1 MEGTKFRLG
10 GGGLFPRVLPT
21 RLVESVSGRLGT
33 VAIAWVPLLVLCVIA
48 GNAVG
53 NRVNITFLGDPIP
66 YARLIISLPL
76 FMLAEVVVNGRLSAV
91 VAYIW
96 ESGIL
101 VGDDRRRFQESIA
114 EVDRRRRSIAADIVF
129 LLIAYAMAWTIGS
142 LDVHDGYSSW
152 FAYDKGAGQ
161 VMSAAGWWYTF
172 VSLPLYQLLL
182 LRWIWRVLLWWI
194 FLWRM
199 SRLKLRLLPSHPDRA
214 GGLGILE
221 MGQNSFV
228 ILVFAISAVL
238 ASELADVKYRES
250 FTLLN
255 ALPTIIVYLV
265 LCLLCVLGPLL
276 VFAGQLVQARRRGLI
291 EYGDLADDLF
301 GAFAERWTEKS
312 DVEQQKLLGNVDP
325 SSLADYGYVYEV
337 VTAMRVMP
345 FSLSSVMHLAG
356 VALLPF
362 APLLLMEHSW
372 KEIVQRIFAILG

>member
-1 MEGTKFRLG
+1 M
-10 GGGLFPRVLPT
+10 
-21 RLVESVSGRLGT
+21 
-33 VAIAWVPLLVLCVIA
+33 IAWVPLLVLCAIA

-53 NRVNITFLGDPIP
+53 TRVNITFLGDPIP
-66 YARLIISLPL
+66 YTRFLISLPL
-76 FMLAEVVVNGRLSAV
+76 FMLAGVVINGRLSAV
-91 VAYIW
+91 VDYIW

-101 VGDDRRRFQESIA
+101 VGDDRRRYQESIA
-114 EVDRRRRSIAADIVF
+114 EVDRLGNSIAADIVF
-129 LLIAYAMAWTIGS
+129 LLVAYALVWTIGS
-142 LDVHDGYSSW
+142 LDVHDGYSTW
-152 FAYDKGAGQ
+152 FAYDRGAGQ

-172 VSLPLYQLLL
+172 VSLPLYQFLL
-182 LRWIWRVLLWWI
+182 LRWIWRVLLWWL

-221 MGQNSFV
+221 MGQTSFV

-250 FTLLN
+250 FTLLS
-255 ALPTIIVYLV
+255 ALPTITVYLV
-265 LCLLCVLGPLL
+265 LCLLFILGPLL
-276 VFAGQLVQARRRGLI
+276 VFAGQLVRAKRRGLT

-301 GAFAERWTEKS
+301 GAFAEKWIEKS
-312 DVEQQKLLGNVDP
+312 DVKQQKLLGNVDP

-345 FSLSSVMHLAG
+345 HSLRSLMNLVG

-372 KEIVQRIFAILG
+372 KEIVQRILAIMG